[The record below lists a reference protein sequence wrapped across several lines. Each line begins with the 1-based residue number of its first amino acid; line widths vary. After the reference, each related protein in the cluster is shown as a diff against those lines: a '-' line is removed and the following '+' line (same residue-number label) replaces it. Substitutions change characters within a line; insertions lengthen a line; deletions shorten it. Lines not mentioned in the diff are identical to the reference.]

1 MSRHRRWRPALRHVV
16 LVALAALLALP
27 LYLAAVVATHSAASL
42 LRGVPLTPGDQLGA
56 NLSTL
61 FGPGL
66 PGTPSLPT
74 MLANS
79 AIMALSVAVLKL
91 LLSVPAAYAVTFF
104 HFPGRRLAFALVF
117 VTLMLPIEVRFF
129 PTYAVT
135 VRLGLLDSRTGL
147 VLPLVASATAVFL
160 LRQSFRAF
168 PLELADAARLDGI
181 GPLRFLTS
189 IVLPLTR
196 PILAAIFVLEF
207 IYGWNQY
214 LWPLLVSSSANQATV
229 VMGIRAIIGA
239 SQSFAVPE
247 WNLVMAISLVALVP
261 PVIVV
266 VVMQRWFVRG
276 LMSGIS

>member
-1 MSRHRRWRPALRHVV
+1 MRRSRRWRSALRHLV
-16 LVALAALLALP
+16 LVALAVVMALP
-27 LYLAAVVATHSAASL
+27 LYLAAVVATHSAASV
-42 LRGVPLTPGDQLGA
+42 LRGVPLLPGGQLGT
-56 NLSTL
+56 NLATI
-61 FGPGL
+61 FGRGVPD
-66 PGTPSLPT
+66 TPSLTT

-79 AIMALSVAVLKL
+79 AIMAFSVALLKL
-91 LLSVPAAYAVTFF
+91 ALSIPAAYAVTFF
-104 HFPGRRLAFALVF
+104 RFPGRRIAFALVF

-135 VRLGLLDSRTGL
+135 AHLGLLDTRTGL

-181 GPLRFLTS
+181 GPLRFLVH

-214 LWPLLVSSSANQATV
+214 LWPLLVSSSARQATV
-229 VMGIRAIIGA
+229 VMGIREIIGA
-239 SQSFAVPE
+239 AQSFAVPE
-247 WNLVMAISLVALVP
+247 WNLVMAISLVALIP
-261 PVIVV
+261 PVVV
-266 VVMQRWFVRG
+266 VLVMQRWFVRG